1 MKEKSIKDPFLVPE
15 GYFDSLTERVMKNI
29 PESES
34 QRVVYKRKPLWL
46 NRVAAA
52 VAVVVVV
59 SAGWYGYRIFD
70 TPLQKEIAE
79 HVNEESYIAD
89 DFADYAMLDHQD
101 IYELLIEE

>member
-34 QRVVYKRKPLWL
+34 QHVVYKRKPLWL

-52 VAVVVVV
+52 VAVVVV

>member
-1 MKEKSIKDPFLVPE
+1 MKEKSVKDPFLVPE

-34 QRVVYKRKPLWL
+34 QHVAFKNKSLWL

-52 VAVVVVV
+52 VAAVIVASV
-59 SAGWYGYRIFD
+59 GWYGYRIFE

-79 HVNEESYIAD
+79 HVNEDSYVAD

>member
-29 PESES
+29 PENES
-34 QRVVYKRKPLWL
+34 QRVAFKRKPLWL

-52 VAVVVVV
+52 AAAVVVV
-59 SAGWYGYRIFD
+59 SFGWYGYSIFD
-70 TPLQKEIAE
+70 TPSQKEIAE
-79 HVNEESYIAD
+79 HVNEDSFVAD